1 MEAGAMQDLAGKAAV
16 VTGGASG
23 IGRGLCESFAAAGL
37 AVAVADIDAAG
48 AASVAAAL
56 RERGARAVAI
66 EADVTAPDSLE
77 RLAEQSFR
85 ELGAIHVLCNN
96 AGVIVGGTLQEAT
109 EEDWRWILGVNLG
122 GVINGCRAF
131 VPRFLE
137 QGQGGHI
144 VNTASIGGFL
154 SGPGL
159 GLYCTTKF
167 AVVGFSDALRA
178 ELAPHGIGVSIL
190 CPGGV
195 KTNLIE
201 ADRNRPAE
209 LAATGGRA
217 DSLRGLVEAG
227 IDPGEVGAHVLRGIE
242 ADAHF
247 IFTHAGFRS
256 LFDDRFQTVLAAFD
270 A

>member
-1 MEAGAMQDLAGKAAV
+1 MQALAGKAAV

-23 IGRGLCESFAAAGL
+23 IGRGLCESFAEAGL
-37 AVAVADIDAAG
+37 AVAVADIDSAG
-48 AASVAAAL
+48 AEAVAATL
-56 RERGARAVAI
+56 RERGARAA
-66 EADVTAPDSLE
+66 AFATDVTQADSLE
-77 RLAEQSFR
+77 ELAEGAFR
-85 ELGAIHVLCNN
+85 EFGAVHVLCNN

-131 VPRFLE
+131 VPRLVE
-137 QGQGGHI
+137 QGQGAQI
-144 VNTASIGGFL
+144 VNTASVGGFV

-167 AVVGFSDALRA
+167 AVVGFSDSLRA
-178 ELAPHGIGVSIL
+178 ELAPHDIGVSIL

-195 KTNLIE
+195 KTNLLE

-217 DSLRGLVEAG
+217 EALRGAVEAG
-227 IDPGEVGAHVLRGIE
+227 LDPRELGAHVLRGIE
-242 ADAHF
+242 TDAHF
-247 IFTHAGFRS
+247 IFSHRDYRPVFEN
-256 LFDDRFQTVLAAFD
+256 RFQSVLAAFD